1 MTQEELDIINERQT
15 KIWNLQNRLNSLSDD
30 FMQNYLGAEIP
41 DINERREEF
50 KNLHNELRAML
61 GKEKRNYKF

>member
-1 MTQEELDIINERQT
+1 MIETEKDKKHFIELQS
-15 KIWNLQNRLNSLSDD
+15 RLKQLTED

-50 KNLHNELRAML
+50 KKLHNELREML